1 MSEATDIQYIKQM
14 LVQLSEKQD
23 SMNDRLNDIDTH
35 LTKISTT
42 VIGDKEYGHV
52 GLVKQV
58 EKLNKYVDNDKLRNA
73 SIVGGIGVIGI
84 LWTIFLKLIK
94 F

>member
-1 MSEATDIQYIKQM
+1 MSESDLTIIKQ
-14 LVQLSEKQD
+14 LLIQLSEKQD
-23 SMNDRLNDIDTH
+23 SMNDRLNDIDNH

-42 VIGDKEYGHV
+42 VIGDKEFGHM

-58 EKLNKYVDNDKLRNA
+58 EKLNKYVENDKLRNA
-73 SIVGGIGVIGI
+73 SIVGGIGVVGI
-84 LWTIFLKLIK
+84 LWTLFLKLIK